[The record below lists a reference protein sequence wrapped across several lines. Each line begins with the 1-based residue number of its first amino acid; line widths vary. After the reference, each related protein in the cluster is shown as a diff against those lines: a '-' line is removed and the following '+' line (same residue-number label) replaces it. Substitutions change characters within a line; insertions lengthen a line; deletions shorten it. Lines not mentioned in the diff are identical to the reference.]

1 MGTEVNG
8 DEVGYQIDPSILPN
22 KQALDGS
29 ALEEIQMLGL
39 IALSD
44 LPQDRFGSL
53 SSNNTH
59 F

>member
-29 ALEEIQMLGL
+29 ALEEI
-39 IALSD
+39 
-44 LPQDRFGSL
+44 
-53 SSNNTH
+53 
-59 F
+59 